1 MVTLQQV
8 ADHAGVS
15 LATASRALHGS
26 NRTVRPELRDRV
38 LASARTL
45 QYSSHGPAQALARS
59 TTSLVGLIVHD
70 VTDPY
75 FSAIAAGAMRVAREY
90 DLLVMLADT
99 VREPALELDYLS
111 RLRAQRARAVLLAG
125 SGHAD
130 PAFTAR
136 LTDSLAAFAET
147 GGRIAAISHPELTT
161 VDRVQPDNRGGAA
174 LVAGHFADLGHRSI
188 GVVTGPAGLTTVQD
202 RLDGFRAE
210 LDRLDLPEPAVVA
223 GDFTRDGA
231 YAAVPELL
239 AGRPDVTAIFALT
252 DLMAAGTLARLREL
266 NRTDIAVAGFS
277 DIPLAA
283 DLGLTTVHLPLP
295 DLGGEAMRLVLS
307 DRPLRPRTIHLPAT
321 LIPRTSSHPAPK

>member
-26 NRTVRPELRDRV
+26 TRTVRPELRDRV
-38 LASARTL
+38 LASARAL
-45 QYSSHGPAQALARS
+45 QYSSHGPAQALARA

-75 FSAIAAGAMRVAREY
+75 FSAIAAGAMRVAREH

-99 VREPALELDYLS
+99 VREPALELDYLA

-130 PAFTAR
+130 PAFTAQ
-136 LTDSLAAFAET
+136 LTESLAAFAET
-147 GGRIAAISHPELTT
+147 GGRVAAISHPELS

-174 LVAGHFADLGHRSI
+174 LVARHFAELGHRTV

-202 RLDGFRAE
+202 RLAGFRTE
-210 LDRLDLPEPAVVA
+210 LAHHDLPEPAVVA

-231 YAAVPELL
+231 YAAVHELL
-239 AGRPDVTAIFALT
+239 REHPDVTAIFALT
-252 DLMAAGTLARLREL
+252 DLMAAGALAGLRDL
-266 NRTDIAVAGFS
+266 GRTGIAVAGFS
-277 DIPLAA
+277 DVPLAA

-295 DLGGEAMRLVLS
+295 DLGAEAMHLVLS
-307 DRPLRPRTIHLPAT
+307 DQPRQPRTIHLPAT
-321 LIPRTSSHPAPK
+321 LIPRASSHPAP